1 MPSSVQLMEVE
12 GDHSCGRVFIFQN
25 MTVEGLVLTKP
36 AYITM
41 ISQQVKTKCLE
52 EYALLINIKAP

>member
-1 MPSSVQLMEVE
+1 MEVE